1 MCNALDT
8 CVCIGFTFYPDKHYP
23 PANNFISTTQ
33 QKLYWTTKVRSE
45 YTRKYSKINRSIT
58 YFSNTVIGILRKKD
72 GRYFDSYYDFEK
84 LILNNTRHIN
94 LDNHKKIRIIEY
106 LWNKINNV
114 IDFKVIK
121 TILTN
126 ALGTFNKR
134 QALLIGKL
142 KYHHCDSKIHKQYW
156 HIGQKFIGNGG
167 HPNDDIVVVEAHHL
181 GLTEN
186 LNLITFDEDMYE
198 ACSKINELSVKCIL
212 CQ

>member
-8 CVCIGFTFYPDKHYP
+8 CVCIGFTFYPDKFYP
-23 PANNFISTTQ
+23 PANKFISTTQ

-45 YTRKYSKINRSIT
+45 YFRKYSKMNRSIT
-58 YFSNTVIGILRKKD
+58 SFSNTVTEILRRKD
-72 GRYFDSYYDFEK
+72 GKYVDSYYDFEK

-106 LWNKINNV
+106 LWNKIKNI

-121 TILTN
+121 TILIN
-126 ALGTFNKR
+126 ALVTFNKR
-134 QALLIGKL
+134 HSLLTGKL
-142 KYHHCDSKIHKQYW
+142 KYHYCDDKIHKQYQYT
-156 HIGQKFIGNGG
+156 GQKFIKNGD
-167 HPNDDIVVVEAHHL
+167 HPHDDIVVVEAHHL
-181 GLTEN
+181 GLIEN

-198 ACSKINELSVKCIL
+198 SCSKIEELSIKCIL